1 MNSAAA
7 AARQATTAMVGL
19 WVFMA
24 VVSTL
29 FFLFTIAF
37 LMRMA
42 VADWRALPLVPWQLW
57 LSSALLA
64 GASLAW
70 SAAARAP
77 TRTALLRG
85 WAAACALSLLFLGT
99 QLWAWQAMLALNFP
113 VDGNP
118 ANSFFYLIT
127 GLHGMHVLGG
137 LAGAGVLGRRLARGA
152 ELARLRNAAALC
164 ARYWHFL
171 LVLWLAMFALLFL
184 VTPEFVQLCSN
195 LLR

>member
-1 MNSAAA
+1 MSGAAVPSRRA
-7 AARQATTAMVGL
+7 PTAMVGL

-24 VVSTL
+24 VVGTL

-64 GASLAW
+64 GASIAW
-70 SAAARAP
+70 SAARRAP
-77 TRTALLRG
+77 SRAALLRG
-85 WAAACALSLLFLGT
+85 WAAGCLLSLLFLAA
-99 QLWAWQAMLALNFP
+99 QLWAWQAMLALNFS
-113 VDGNP
+113 VAGNP

-127 GLHGMHVLGG
+127 GLHGLHVLGG
-137 LAGAGVLGRRLARGA
+137 LAGAGLLGRRLAQGA
-152 ELARLRNAAALC
+152 GLERLRSTAALC
-164 ARYWHFL
+164 AQYWHFL

-184 VTPEFVQLCSN
+184 VTPDFVQLCSN